1 MERHPAALRLPDD
14 AAAHAQVR
22 SARAR
27 RRRHPALRRAPRRGA
42 ARLHARDVRKT
53 TTLNDAGWT
62 VLRVREAP
70 LRPISLH
77 DVLVPKISDMKPV
90 VDATLLQ
97 IEQLCEVRLEGL
109 SGYLAESN
117 LKNETARDRYIKKL
131 LKGQKLRSET

>member
-1 MERHPAALRLPDD
+1 
-14 AAAHAQVR
+14 
-22 SARAR
+22 
-27 RRRHPALRRAPRRGA
+27 
-42 ARLHARDVRKT
+42 
-53 TTLNDAGWT
+53 
-62 VLRVREAP
+62 
-70 LRPISLH
+70 
-77 DVLVPKISDMKPV
+77 MKPV